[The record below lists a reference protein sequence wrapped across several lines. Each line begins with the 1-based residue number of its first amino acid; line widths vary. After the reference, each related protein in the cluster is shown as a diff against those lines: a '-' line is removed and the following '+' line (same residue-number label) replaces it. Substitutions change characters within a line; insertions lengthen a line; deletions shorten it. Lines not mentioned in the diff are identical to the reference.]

1 LLRERDKVWCA
12 RLVGDSE
19 EGLQFAESLVKIT
32 YPNFL
37 KRERERE
44 RERER
49 VASSLLG
56 LLSCT
61 TS

>member
-1 LLRERDKVWCA
+1 MLRERDKVWCA
-12 RLVGDSE
+12 RLVSDGE
-19 EGLQFAESLVKIT
+19 EGLQFAESFRKIT

-44 RERER
+44 REMR

-56 LLSCT
+56 L
-61 TS
+61 